1 MDSLQSEP
9 QGKPINI
16 LEKGNG
22 FKEFNKSWK
31 VTKITRGEIIKW
43 SVPAKPDGLSIAI
56 IILNGIDKQTSPKK
70 GVYHISFIWFQYNS
84 LWYLALS
91 YFLQPWFPCK
101 SQENKLLK
109 NHWQSSIRKMNE
121 NVKKQAETI
130 RTNFVRSLEN
140 CQKLITSKQ
149 MLNLGKGNTKW

>member
-9 QGKPINI
+9 QRKPINI
-16 LEKGNG
+16 LEKGNR
-22 FKEFNKSWK
+22 FKEFNESWK
-31 VTKITRGEIIKW
+31 VTKITRGEIIKR
-43 SVPAKPDGLSIAI
+43 SVPAKPDGLPIAI
-56 IILNGIDKQTSPKK
+56 IILNWIDKQTSPKK
-70 GVYHISFIWFQYNS
+70 CIYHVSFIRFQYNS

-91 YFLQPWFPCK
+91 YLLQPWFPCK